1 MKIIWYEVP
10 DTENSIDLFTR
21 LNIGKIP
28 LTSSEL
34 VKALFLKEESENV
47 IRQEELSLEWD
58 NMEKELHNDE
68 FWGFLTN
75 SEIDNYPT
83 RIDLVLDLIS
93 KKSDTDKETYRTF
106 FYFDDEHKKGKSLEE
121 IWDEIQHN
129 FLTLKEWFFDHEFYH
144 KIGYLVASDS
154 KKLID
159 ILNDYTNKSK
169 TEFREYL
176 NESIRIASTSKNHIM
191 SWIMYMIMMK

>member
-1 MKIIWYEVP
+1 
-10 DTENSIDLFTR
+10 
-21 LNIGKIP
+21 
-28 LTSSEL
+28 
-34 VKALFLKEESENV
+34 
-47 IRQEELSLEWD
+47 
-58 NMEKELHNDE
+58 MEKELHNDE

-83 RIDLVLDLIS
+83 RIALVLDLIS
-93 KKSDTDKETYRTF
+93 KKIDADKEAYRTF

-121 IWDEIQHN
+121 IWNEIQHN
-129 FLTLKEWFFDHEFYH
+129 FLTLKEWFFDHEFCH

-159 ILNDYTNKSK
+159 IMNDYTDKSK

-176 NESIRIASTSKNHIM
+176 DESIRDSINFKKPYNELDYVHDYNEIKNVNADLFPLSSSFFRPIH
-191 SWIMYMIMMK
+191 SDSPLPFFLRFSYYYFLFLYSLQ